1 MTCRHDIRKYVYQYT
16 TELCFHCVDG
26 ALLLCCSRMKTAER
40 QYLEAFEDELSS
52 FISRVKKRAQ
62 ARVEEAV
69 KNYEEVRVC
78 VCVDV
83 CTLACMVCVDAL
95 YI

>member
-16 TELCFHCVDG
+16 TELCFRCVDG
-26 ALLLCCSRMKTAER
+26 ALLLCCSRMKTVER

-52 FISRVKKRAQ
+52 FISRVKEKTQ

-69 KNYEEVRVC
+69 KKLRGGAC
-78 VCVDV
+78 VCLCGCVY
-83 CTLACMVCVDAL
+83 TCMYVCVDAL

>member
-1 MTCRHDIRKYVYQYT
+1 
-16 TELCFHCVDG
+16 
-26 ALLLCCSRMKTAER
+26 MKTAER

-83 CTLACMVCVDAL
+83 CTLACTVCVDVL